1 MDEWSVSPSSLT
13 LHQGGHW
20 MLVSYW
26 SIIMVKL
33 SPVDKARAIGQLEA
47 GKSQTEVAATFGVTQ
62 GMISKLKTKF
72 DRRCERQTKKWPSKE
87 DRNRRVT
94 APELQRRYRHR
105 YGTDLSA
112 QAIRNRLHAARL
124 KARRPARKPAMT
136 YLHRQAGLRWCRQH
150 RPWNLKRWRN
160 VMFSDEARFCLKK
173 VDGRVRV

>member
-1 MDEWSVSPSSLT
+1 
-13 LHQGGHW
+13 

-112 QAIRNRLHAARL
+112 QAIRNRL
-124 KARRPARKPAMT
+124 
-136 YLHRQAGLRWCRQH
+136 RQILVQEWNAIPQH
-150 RPWNLKRWRN
+150 RVRTLVSSMRRRCQAVAAAYGGSTRYFLFIVKLSFL
-160 VMFSDEARFCLKK
+160 VMS
-173 VDGRVRV
+173 